1 MATYISLVNFT
12 DQGIRNVKQT
22 VERAETFTQM
32 AKKVG
37 VTVRDLYWTV
47 GAHDVVVIADGPD
60 EETLAAVFLAVG
72 IQGNV
77 RTQTMRAFSADQMK
91 SILAK
96 LP

>member
-22 VERAETFTQM
+22 VERAETFKQM
-32 AKKVG
+32 ATKMG
-37 VTVRDLYWTV
+37 VTVRGLYWTI

-60 EETLAAVFLAVG
+60 EETLAAAFLAVG

-77 RTQTMRAFSADQMK
+77 RSETMRAFSADQMK